1 MKEFKQ
7 AQIDALAI
15 EIFNEFNGQKEGIT
29 MQEAQEMAMME
40 LKEKQMRRYEKS
52 DTPKKKAT
60 KERKVDYDKKYLL
73 GHIETRLINET
84 DSHNFTRK
92 NESEISFQFHGA
104 CYTVK
109 LIKHR
114 QPK

>member
-29 MQEAQEMAMME
+29 MQEAQEMARME
-40 LKEKQMRRYEKS
+40 LNEKQMRRYEKS
-52 DTPKKKAT
+52 DTSKKKVVREQ
-60 KERKVDYDKKYLL
+60 KIDYDKQEILDLL
-73 GHIETRLINET
+73 IKG
-84 DSHNFTRK
+84 FTEKHPRMVQVK
-92 NESEISFQFHGA
+92 NQSEFSFNYKENA
-104 CYTVK
+104 YTVK

-114 QPK
+114 QPR

>member
-1 MKEFKQ
+1 MREFKQ

-29 MQEAQEMAMME
+29 MQEAQEMARME
-40 LKEKQMRRYEKS
+40 LNEKQMRRYEKS

-60 KERKVDYDKKYLL
+60 KERKIDHDKKYLL
-73 GHIETRLINET
+73 GHIETRLTAET

-92 NESEISFQFHGA
+92 NESEISFQFRDA
-104 CYTVK
+104 YYTIK

-114 QPK
+114 QSK